1 MIISKTPYRISFFG
15 GGTDY
20 PVWYRENGGQVL
32 ATTIDKYC
40 YISCRYL
47 PPFFDHKYRIVYSKV
62 ENVKKVSR
70 IKHSAVRAALE
81 YMGVDEGVEIHHDGD
96 LPARTGL
103 GSSSS
108 FTVGLLYSLYALK
121 GLMPTSMRLAREAI
135 HIERDV
141 LKEHVGSQD
150 QILAACGG
158 FKKVSFRADDDFRLT
173 PVILDRARL
182 ENLQNHIMLIFTG
195 FTRIASKIAKAQI
208 QNTPKR
214 KSELTTMGKMVD
226 DALRILTEG
235 RDIKDFGRL
244 LHESWRLKRSLT
256 DRISNSEIDD
266 IYNRACDAGAMG
278 GKLLGAGGGGFMIF
292 FVEPDKQTRVMD
304 AMDGFLHVPFRFDS
318 TGSEIIFHHTSYDT
332 AGSIAPAKIDIP
344 SHVRT
349 LTAPAASIIET
360 IGANRQRNTERELTY
375 GKKD

>member
-62 ENVKKVSR
+62 ENVREISE
-70 IKHSAVRAALE
+70 IHHSAVRATLE
-81 YMGVDEGVEIHHDGD
+81 FMGVRDGLEIHHDGD

-121 GLMPTSMRLAREAI
+121 GLMPTNMRLANEAI
-135 HIERDV
+135 HIERDI
-141 LKEHVGSQD
+141 LGEYVGSQD

-158 FKKVSFRADDDFRLT
+158 FKKINFNGDDNFRVT
-173 PVILDRARL
+173 PVILDRCRL
-182 ENLQNHIMLIFTG
+182 QELQDHIMLVFTG
-195 FTRIASKIAKAQI
+195 FMRIASKVAKDQI
-208 QNTPKR
+208 ENTRKR
-214 KSELTTMGKMVD
+214 RSELVAMGQMVD
-226 DALRILTEG
+226 EALGVLADG
-235 RDIKDFGRL
+235 RDVKDFGRL
-244 LHESWRLKRSLT
+244 LHESWKLKRSLT
-256 DRISNSEIDD
+256 EKISNPEIDQ
-266 IYNRACDAGAMG
+266 IYNTARKAGAIG

-292 FVEPDKQTRVMD
+292 FVEPDRHHQVKE
-304 AMDGFLHVPFRFDS
+304 ALNGFLHVPFRFD
-318 TGSEIIFHHTSYDT
+318 TAGSEIIFHHASYDA
-332 AGSIAPAKIDIP
+332 AGPIALIDAYP
-344 SHVRT
+344 RKYDEAT
-349 LTAPAASIIET
+349 
-360 IGANRQRNTERELTY
+360 REPVEARVEVARRSKQYDSEVLSSL
-375 GKKD
+375 